1 MSAEEPK
8 ETIEELERLRQRV
21 AELESL
27 VADGQKSAAEVQR
40 LNESLE
46 NQVLQLNVLN
56 AQLKSLTYKLSK
68 ARDQAVDASRTKSQF
83 LANMSHEIRTPM
95 NAVIGM
101 SDLLLHSGLTHNQK
115 DFAEIIHDSAT
126 SLLDIINDVLDF
138 SKIEAGKLRLEL
150 NDFELL
156 PLLEGTT
163 ELLAEKA
170 RQKQVSLLSFVAPQ
184 LAQLFRGDAGR
195 IRQILLNL
203 VGNAVKFTE
212 SGEIVVRAVEDH
224 REDNMIFVKFAVTDT
239 GVGIPPESLS
249 HVFEPFVQAE
259 HNIKLPHG
267 GTGLGLSICKHLA
280 EMMGGELLVK
290 SAVGRGSTF
299 SFVVP
304 LEISNNNDKPKGSKT
319 GLEDARI
326 LFVGLS
332 KTSSLILET
341 YLESWHASS
350 LTVPTAQ
357 EAVKAL
363 KTAFTEGNPF
373 LAAIVSS
380 HLNDESAEDFAAEV
394 SRNGSLKET
403 KVVVFNLQGERL
415 LHPAPKSEFAGYLH
429 TPLKQAHLF
438 ECLANIQQL
447 RKQNVAAQTASL
459 KNAVETPSAGDSSI
473 ENADRSQLILVAED
487 NAVNQKVALLQL
499 NRLGFRAHAVANGL
513 EVINALQ
520 RTNYALIFMDCQMPE
535 MDGYQCASEIRKRE
549 IISGK
554 HIPIIAMTAHA
565 MEGDRDKCIAAG
577 MDDYISKPVMP
588 NVLKKALVKWLPE
601 SYAPDTASEPGGD
614 ALGDSQAQ
622 SRASAGDSSA
632 GSDSAAASASGDE
645 SAPVNLQRLQDASG
659 GADLRVI
666 SRVYFS
672 TADKALKEAS
682 EALIYKDFRGLR
694 ALARELEVQS
704 TSFSAC
710 EMLQLSKELA
720 NCANKQ
726 NVTEGKI
733 VVEALK
739 LALQTVKTF
748 VAEHSNV

>member
-1 MSAEEPK
+1 MPVENPK
-8 ETIEELERLRQRV
+8 ETTEELERLRQRV

-170 RQKQVSLLSFVAPQ
+170 RQKQISLLSFVAPQ

-203 VGNAVKFTE
+203 IGNAVKFTE

-326 LFVGLS
+326 LFVGIS

-380 HLNDESAEDFAAEV
+380 HLNDESAEEFAAEV

-447 RKQNVAAQTASL
+447 RKQSVAAQTASL
-459 KNAVETPSAGDSSI
+459 KNAVETPSSGDSI

-601 SYAPDTASEPGGD
+601 SYAPDTASELGSD
-614 ALGDSQAQ
+614 VLGDSQAQ
-622 SRASAGDSSA
+622 SQAPVGDSST
-632 GSDSAAASASGDE
+632 GSDFASASGDGL
-645 SAPVNLQRLQDASG
+645 APVNLQRLQDASG

-704 TSFSAC
+704 TSFSAS

-733 VVEALK
+733 IVEALK

-748 VAEHSNV
+748 VAEHSNA

>member
-1 MSAEEPK
+1 MPAEDS
-8 ETIEELERLRQRV
+8 TTEELESLKHRV
-21 AELESL
+21 AELEAL

-68 ARDQAVDASRTKSQF
+68 ARDLAVDASRTKSQF

-101 SDLLLHSGLTHNQK
+101 SDLLLHSGLNHTQK

-170 RQKQVSLLSFVAPQ
+170 RQKQVSLLSFVSPH
-184 LAQLFRGDAGR
+184 LAQQFRGDAGR

-203 VGNAVKFTE
+203 ISNAVKFTE
-212 SGEIVVRAVEDH
+212 SGEIVVRAVEDR
-224 REDNMIFVKFAVTDT
+224 REDGTIFVKFAVTDT
-239 GVGIPPESLS
+239 GVGIPPESLN

-259 HNIKLPHG
+259 HNIKLPQG

-290 SAVGRGSTF
+290 STVGRGSTF

-304 LEISNNNDKPKGSKT
+304 LEISNNNDKPKGTKT
-319 GLEDARI
+319 GLEEAHI

-341 YLESWHASS
+341 YLEAWHASS
-350 LTVPTAQ
+350 FSVATAQ
-357 EAVKAL
+357 EAVKSL
-363 KTAFTEGNPF
+363 KTAYSEGTPY

-380 HLNDESAEDFAAEV
+380 HLNNESAEDFAAEV

-429 TPLKQAHLF
+429 TPLKQAHLI
-438 ECLANIQQL
+438 ECLVNIQQA
-447 RKQNVAAQTASL
+447 RKHNMSAQSASS
-459 KNAVETPSAGDSSI
+459 KNIDEAPSVTDGI

-513 EVINALQ
+513 EVLEVLQ

-549 IISGK
+549 ILSGK

-565 MEGDRDKCIAAG
+565 MEGDRDKCIASG

-601 SYAPDTASEPGGD
+601 SYAPDTGSE
-614 ALGDSQAQ
+614 
-622 SRASAGDSSA
+622 
-632 GSDSAAASASGDE
+632 SASDAVNDTRKSANEIEAHQSGVNDIAGGGE
-645 SAPVNLQRLQDASG
+645 STPVNLQKLQDASG
-659 GADLRVI
+659 GADLRVM

-704 TSFSAC
+704 TSFSAS

>member
-1 MSAEEPK
+1 MPVENPK
-8 ETIEELERLRQRV
+8 ETTEELERLRQRV

-170 RQKQVSLLSFVAPQ
+170 RQKQISLLSFVAPQ

-203 VGNAVKFTE
+203 IGNAVKFTE

-326 LFVGLS
+326 LFVGIS

-447 RKQNVAAQTASL
+447 RKQSVAAQTASI
-459 KNAVETPSAGDSSI
+459 KNAVETPSSGDSI

-549 IISGK
+549 ITSGK

-601 SYAPDTASEPGGD
+601 SYAPDTASELGSD
-614 ALGDSQAQ
+614 VLGDSQAQ
-622 SRASAGDSSA
+622 SQASVGDSSTGSDFASAG
-632 GSDSAAASASGDE
+632 GDGL
-645 SAPVNLQRLQDASG
+645 APVNLQRLQDASG

-704 TSFSAC
+704 TSFSAS

-733 VVEALK
+733 IVEALK

-748 VAEHSNV
+748 VAEHSNA